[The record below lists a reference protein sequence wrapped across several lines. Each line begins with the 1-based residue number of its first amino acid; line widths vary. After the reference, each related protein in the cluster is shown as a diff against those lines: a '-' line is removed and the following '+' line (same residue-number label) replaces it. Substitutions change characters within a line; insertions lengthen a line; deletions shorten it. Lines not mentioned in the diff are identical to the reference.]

1 MSNLV
6 CLCSGRTILRKCI
19 FMQRTR
25 NCKWG
30 FPAPVLAILWI
41 RVTCLPHAKANIT
54 HPARS
59 PQPAALSPTIAQPQ
73 AVQMQPTV
81 VSPTI
86 VQPSVVPPTI
96 VQPTVVPPM
105 VVQPYLVQPTVMQ
118 PATTTVVVQQT
129 QYKPNNYMC
138 IACLTFFFCS
148 PLFGFVAWIFSCCSD
163 CSYGNGE
170 L

>member
-1 MSNLV
+1 MRLSCPRPCNIVNSCYLSST
-6 CLCSGRTILRKCI
+6 CTGEHYTPSP
-19 FMQRTR
+19 Q
-25 NCKWG
+25 
-30 FPAPVLAILWI
+30 PA
-41 RVTCLPHAKANIT
+41 
-54 HPARS
+54 ARS

-129 QYKPNNYMC
+129 QYKPNNYMW